1 MLTSRGTRVSQ
12 KKKELKNWVRFDV
25 KEREM
30 VEAAALDIFL
40 PVMESAMVIAGHYAK
55 GAGRDVVLA
64 EDVRLGLMFA
74 ARNVTGK
81 QIGSLFPEVYADGSD
96 SDGSSSA
103 SDDECEWTRY
113 EGSDP
118 VLVQVNECADTW
130 DAWEPETPAE
140 RALKNSV
147 DASCTRP

>member
-1 MLTSRGTRVSQ
+1 
-12 KKKELKNWVRFDV
+12 
-25 KEREM
+25 M

-40 PVMESAMVIAGHYAK
+40 PVMESAMIIAGHYAK
-55 GAGRDVVLA
+55 ATGRDVVLA

-81 QIGSLFPEVYADGSD
+81 QIGSLFPEVYDSEDEDEEEEESGSADESL
-96 SDGSSSA
+96 
-103 SDDECEWTRY
+103 WTRY
-113 EGSDP
+113 EGDDP

-147 DASCTRP
+147 DASCARP

>member
-1 MLTSRGTRVSQ
+1 
-12 KKKELKNWVRFDV
+12 
-25 KEREM
+25 M

-55 GAGRDVVLA
+55 ATGRDVVLA

-74 ARNVTGK
+74 SRNVTGK
-81 QIGSLFPEVYADGSD
+81 QIGSLFPEVYDD
-96 SDGSSSA
+96 SEDEDE
-103 SDDECEWTRY
+103 DDEEEDESLWTRY
-113 EGSDP
+113 EGDDP

-147 DASCTRP
+147 DASCARP